1 MPIDMTDVFTDEG
14 QISMPRILAQ
24 AAKNPQ
30 SIAGLMRL
38 GKNSKI
44 AAEAIGRF
52 LDRYVSM
59 VAARM
64 SDLEQRAAAAGQPEF
79 RSMTQSQLAA
89 ADFYL

>member
-1 MPIDMTDVFTDEG
+1 MTDVFTDEG

-44 AAEAIGRF
+44 AAENIARF
-52 LDRYVSM
+52 LDQYVST
-59 VAARM
+59 VAMRM
-64 SDLEQRAAAAGQPEF
+64 SGLEQKAAAAGRPSSE
-79 RSMTQSQLAA
+79 A
-89 ADFYL
+89 